1 MTVDEGDIND
11 SFRGLMQSLNLD
23 ENQFKNYDVEF
34 ETLSFPQLS
43 AVKSEMESQLGIL
56 FDILKNKYGADMDTA
71 LLSGDGYP
79 RNDIDVVSIRLIRVK
94 VIRLRNDYKKVLEL
108 LEKKLV
114 EQLGRSSTA
123 QVENEIRVPET
134 PPLIPF
140 ALVKEVAFESPAFNS
155 GLEEGDKIILFDN
168 DIHVRNHD
176 KLASI
181 SRRVSNRIDQPIKV
195 EILRNEQQQ
204 SLELTPT
211 NNWNGRGVLGC
222 RIIPL

>member
-23 ENQFKNYDVEF
+23 ENQFKNYDIEF

-43 AVKSEMESQLGIL
+43 AVKSEMESQL
-56 FDILKNKYGADMDTA
+56 DMDTA